1 MFLVLANRQPLL
13 MVNFYFKRQQSEMV
27 LPQAIISLFSQK
39 LNRVKDIFLN
49 TKRQYARFACTIYL
63 GRHIKGTLVSNL
75 NANFGHSLGR
85 GNRQRLQFHQAGTI
99 FAILLQTWNL
109 EEQARKQG
117 MLFAQLGR
125 KYKGCFNTIPS
136 LKATPKSMSPFK
148 TDKQTNRQ
156 LKLKQGMW

>member
-1 MFLVLANRQPLL
+1 MSRG
-13 MVNFYFKRQQSEMV
+13 
-27 LPQAIISLFSQK
+27 SLKPKK
-39 LNRVKDIFLN
+39 LNRLKDIFLN
-49 TKRQYARFACTIYL
+49 TKRQYARFPCTIYL
-63 GRHIKGTLVSNL
+63 GRHIKGILVSNL

-125 KYKGCFNTIPS
+125 KYKGGFNTIPS
-136 LKATPKSMSPFK
+136 LKATPKSMSPFG
-148 TDKQTNRQ
+148 NV
-156 LKLKQGMW
+156 

>member
-1 MFLVLANRQPLL
+1 MFLANRHPLL
-13 MVNFYFKRQQSEMV
+13 LMNFYFKRQQSESG
-27 LPQAIISLFSQK
+27 LPWAIISPFQPKK
-39 LNRVKDIFLN
+39 LNRLKYIFLN
-49 TKRQYARFACTIYL
+49 AKQQYARFACTIYL
-63 GRHIKGTLVSNL
+63 GRHIKGILVSNL

-125 KYKGCFNTIPS
+125 KYKGGFNTSPS
-136 LKATPKSMSPFK
+136 LKATPKSMSPFGTFEHQLK
-148 TDKQTNRQ
+148 TDKQTAQ
-156 LKLKQGMW
+156 A